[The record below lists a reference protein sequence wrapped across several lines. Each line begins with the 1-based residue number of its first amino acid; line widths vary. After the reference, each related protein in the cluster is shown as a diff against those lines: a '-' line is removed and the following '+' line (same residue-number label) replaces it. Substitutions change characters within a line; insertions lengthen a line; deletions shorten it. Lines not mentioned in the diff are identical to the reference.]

1 MFRRPALPFFH
12 PVTLIATWFGSGLIK
27 GIPGTWGS
35 LAALPFAVLIAWLG
49 GFWALLSAA
58 IVAFLVGIWASE
70 RYAWAMGQSDPG
82 PVVIDEVAGQWLAL
96 ALLPLDPVTY
106 LVGFVTFRAFDIV
119 KPWPASWLDRSV
131 KGGLGIMAD
140 DMVAG
145 AYAGIVSY
153 GLTLWLLK
161 PMGMTGLWTW

>member
-1 MFRRPALPFFH
+1 MFKRAALPLFH

-35 LAALPFAVLIAWLG
+35 LASLPFAALIALLG
-49 GFWALLSAA
+49 GFWALLAA
-58 IVAFLVGIWASE
+58 AVIAFLVGVWASG
-70 RYAWAMGQSDPG
+70 RYAEASGQGDPG

-96 ALLPLDPVTY
+96 ALLPLEPLPY
-106 LVGFVTFRAFDIV
+106 LAAFVAFRVFDIL
-119 KPWPASWLDRSV
+119 KPWPASWLDRNT

-145 AYAGIVSY
+145 AYAGIICY
-153 GLTLWLLK
+153 LLYLWLLQ
-161 PMGMTGLWTW
+161 PTG

>member
-35 LAALPFAVLIAWLG
+35 LAALPFAAAITWLG
-49 GFWALLSAA
+49 GSWALLAGS
-58 IVAFLVGIWASE
+58 VLAFVVGIWVSD
-70 RYAWAMGQSDPG
+70 RYAKASNQGDPG
-82 PVVIDEVAGQWLAL
+82 PVVIDEVAGQWLTL
-96 ALLPLDPVTY
+96 ALLPLDPLLY
-106 LVGFVTFRAFDIV
+106 LVGFLTFRVLDIV

-145 AYAGIVSY
+145 AYAGFLTY
-153 GLTLWLLK
+153 GFYILRLGYL
-161 PMGMTGLWTW
+161 

>member
-1 MFRRPALPFFH
+1 MFRNAALPFFH

-35 LAALPFAVLIAWLG
+35 LASLPFAAAIAWLG
-49 GFWALLSAA
+49 GFWALLAA
-58 IVAFLVGIWASE
+58 SVIAFLVGIWASG
-70 RYAWAMGQSDPG
+70 RYAEASRQGDPG

-106 LVGFVTFRAFDIV
+106 LVGFVSFRVFDIV

-140 DMVAG
+140 DMAAG
-145 AYAGIVSY
+145 AYAGIVSW
-153 GLTLWLLK
+153 GLTIWVLG